1 MEVGSADLQGLY
13 ANPLRRPP
21 VMSVLAIIPQEVLE
35 HIAFFAATD
44 GFVGPPEG
52 IIALLGVDRR
62 THAALSISSNPYLW
76 SRIFAFKFD
85 LPCSASPLLEGGRT
99 VGPAEVCEEFKLR
112 CTLLKRIRNRTDSL
126 ATSYVLS
133 PTHRDCLR
141 SILWMAFLMMLENE
155 GKNDRQLREY
165 AGFDGWLREFLFH
178 PSGASLAAWSV
189 KVDLWPPND
198 ERSSLALWLFWYM
211 LKPGELSVSHLCFRL
226 SRRHAYKLDLCLVN
240 FLLML
245 GFPFFEHW
253 R

>member
-1 MEVGSADLQGLY
+1 
-13 ANPLRRPP
+13 
-21 VMSVLAIIPQEVLE
+21 MSVLAIIPQEVLE

-62 THAALSISSNPYLW
+62 THAALSVSSNPYLW